1 MDLLTLAAVT
11 QYSTF
16 LFIVFGPFIV
26 ASGMGDLEM
35 MNNALKDKNAFLE
48 DELKR
53 LKGEL
58 DALERVRNPR

>member
-1 MDLLTLAAVT
+1 
-11 QYSTF
+11 
-16 LFIVFGPFIV
+16 
-26 ASGMGDLEM
+26 M